1 MPTPKPNPN
10 LSASLL
16 DVVDNQL
23 REGNPPE
30 TRQTYNRLVASG
42 YSEKDARQLIG
53 QVVLSEIFNVMKRQE
68 SYNEARFIEALK
80 RLPLLPE
87 DDE

>member
-16 DVVDNQL
+16 EVVDTQL

-30 TRQTYNRLVASG
+30 TRQTFNRLVASG

-53 QVVLSEIFNVMKRQE
+53 QVVLSEIFNVMKRKE
-68 SYNEARFIEALK
+68 PYNEARFIDALM
-80 RLPLLPE
+80 RLPLLPV

>member
-1 MPTPKPNPN
+1 MPKPKPNPN

-16 DVVDNQL
+16 EVVDNQL
-23 REGNPPE
+23 RDNNPPE
-30 TRQTYNRLVASG
+30 TRHTFSRLVASG

-53 QVVLSEIFNVMKRQE
+53 QVVLSEIFNVLQRKE
-68 SYNEARFIEALK
+68 PYDETRFIEALK

-87 DDE
+87 END

>member
-1 MPTPKPNPN
+1 MSTPRPNPN

-16 DVVDNQL
+16 EVVDNQL

-30 TRQTYNRLVASG
+30 TRQTYARLVESG
-42 YSEKDARQLIG
+42 YSEKDARHLIG
-53 QVVLSEIFNVMKRQE
+53 QVVLSEIFNVMKRKE
-68 SYNEARFIEALK
+68 HYDEARYIEALK

-87 DDE
+87 DNE

>member
-1 MPTPKPNPN
+1 MSTPIPNPN

-16 DVVDNQL
+16 EVVDNQL
-23 REGNPPE
+23 KEGSPPE
-30 TRQTYNRLVASG
+30 TRKTYARLVASG
-42 YSEKDARQLIG
+42 YSDKDARHLIG
-53 QVVLSEIFNVMKRQE
+53 QVVLSEIFNVMKRKE
-68 SYNEARFIEALK
+68 SYDEARFIEALK

>member
-1 MPTPKPNPN
+1 MQKPNPN

-16 DVVDNQL
+16 EVVDNQL
-23 REGNPPE
+23 REGTPPE
-30 TRQTYNRLVASG
+30 TRQTFERLVASG

-68 SYNEARFIEALK
+68 SYDEARYIEALK

-87 DDE
+87 VDE